1 MPFDIWTTEELFAVR
16 QDDRMNPIPSF
27 FLDTFFS
34 QTFFAEDQEIKFAD
48 LPEADRFL
56 APFVLPT
63 EQGKPIYNRRGE
75 SISAFTPA
83 YIKLKN
89 GVRPQDARNLLP
101 SDALR
106 NRSKPL
112 SLEERFNLRVV
123 QLMEQ
128 HLRMIRTREAWMAA
142 RAILDAKVQIDYER
156 DQGGAN
162 PSVLLDFGRNAD
174 QTIVKGAD
182 YWNDPA
188 TDILGDLETWA
199 NRMYLANGGGTPN
212 MIVVGAR
219 VAPVFKRNTGIIAAM
234 NKENRGNDSNG
245 VDIRTGIQRLERPF
259 SYIGKLDNGM
269 EVWTYKDTV
278 DIPNGLGGKT
288 KIDLMDERDVLMLA
302 PGATGVRAYG
312 AIYDAEAM
320 IEGVAAQTDIYSKM
334 FTTKDPG
341 ELFLMNQS
349 SPLPIPLYPNRTL
362 KARVLV

>member
-142 RAILDAKVQIDYER
+142 RAILDAKVQID
-156 DQGGAN
+156 
-162 PSVLLDFGRNAD
+162 
-174 QTIVKGAD
+174 
-182 YWNDPA
+182 
-188 TDILGDLETWA
+188 
-199 NRMYLANGGGTPN
+199 
-212 MIVVGAR
+212 
-219 VAPVFKRNTGIIAAM
+219 
-234 NKENRGNDSNG
+234 
-245 VDIRTGIQRLERPF
+245 
-259 SYIGKLDNGM
+259 
-269 EVWTYKDTV
+269 
-278 DIPNGLGGKT
+278 
-288 KIDLMDERDVLMLA
+288 
-302 PGATGVRAYG
+302 
-312 AIYDAEAM
+312 
-320 IEGVAAQTDIYSKM
+320 
-334 FTTKDPG
+334 
-341 ELFLMNQS
+341 
-349 SPLPIPLYPNRTL
+349 
-362 KARVLV
+362 